1 MEILATEKSWRIR
14 QKRIKCLMS
23 VWFQFFRPKQFKIKL
38 SLLEG
43 WLMRTDPEK
52 AVFIAVKKLEQ
63 FVSIHKTLPWI
74 KKGLLERRYTLKS
87 IFS

>member
-1 MEILATEKSWRIR
+1 MEIFSTEKSWRIR
-14 QKRIKCLMS
+14 PKRIKHLMS

-52 AVFIAVKKLEQ
+52 
-63 FVSIHKTLPWI
+63 VSFHKTPNFPRI